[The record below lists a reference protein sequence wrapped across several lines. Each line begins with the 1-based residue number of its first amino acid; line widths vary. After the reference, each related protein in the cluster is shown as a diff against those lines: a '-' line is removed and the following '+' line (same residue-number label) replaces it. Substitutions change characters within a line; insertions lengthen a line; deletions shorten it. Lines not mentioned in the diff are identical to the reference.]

1 MRGSINYNGINKL
14 QWNQCAKNIATGF
27 LVHLESALDRYSYPA
42 RARLLERAEA
52 LAAAFEQAVYF
63 HDDSCQAAKIAERR
77 VGRGVA
83 STGALLAVSTRS
95 SDRLWS
101 QEPARGAGCDG
112 QHCPRKR

>member
-1 MRGSINYNGINKL
+1 MESMCN
-14 QWNQCAKNIATGF
+14 NIATGF

-63 HDDSCQAAKIAERR
+63 HDDSCQAAKVAERR